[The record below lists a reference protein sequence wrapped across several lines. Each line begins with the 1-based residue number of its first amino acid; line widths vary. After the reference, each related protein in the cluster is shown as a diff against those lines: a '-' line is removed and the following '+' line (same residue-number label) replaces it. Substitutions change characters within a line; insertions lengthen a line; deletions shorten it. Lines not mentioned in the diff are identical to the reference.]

1 MKIKKQIF
9 PLLISLFLFSVSTSL
24 NALDQLSN
32 IDATGRFYDDVN
44 ESATTP
50 SSLVV
55 TGYADNFD
63 DGESLDF
70 STWIFEVSVSEGVAL
85 TEYFNGN
92 SGDFGDYFSVNVL
105 RNDVL
110 TTISNS
116 DPLYYVDSEITV
128 FFNDGSNPLEFTFN
142 IVVNTIDEVFTKYDL
157 PDESWGLEVDTNG
170 HDYFNEDDTI
180 TFSNWSFSVTLMSG
194 TQVFMNHDDVVYL
207 TIYDPGTLDESVIDV
222 FVEFQVFDIYM
233 SSYVEIYVEPYVE
246 YTPDYSMSIVT
257 LPDQLVYFFDD
268 AIDFSNLLIDL
279 YDNGDWI
286 QTLDSSSAGIS
297 FTNAYG
303 DEIIEFDFLSLD
315 DTEIFVYYDDEMG
328 FGASTFFSITIHSSS
343 YRYDFTSSIVSPG
356 TVSESLPIEVS
367 FGDDVWIVSGESTD
381 AENPAVQTAS
391 NNDNFGLTF
400 GDSFSGNYPE
410 SISLMS
416 KHLWGVYGS
425 AGQDIGDL
433 TSGEPIIHNVYVKAF
448 TSLGGSADLSIKINN
463 VLLYT
468 HEINDIEPSKDWW
481 YTFTT
486 TGLPPQIGHIEFVI
500 NVDSAVPAVVF
511 LQEIA
516 IDSNNGH
523 DSYLSLSPMLK
534 FASDMESLDTCLNQE
549 EFLET
554 NQSLYLTYL
563 NASDIDGIFENLLLL
578 DHKTT
583 GDAKS
588 QLVVTTVNKW
598 NMMVTQYVDT
608 DDSGPLLASNRTM
621 DNNITM
627 HYLLGAIFILIQL
640 FWIGRR
646 FSFFDKEIK
655 Q

>member
-1 MKIKKQIF
+1 MRTTYFVGDNLNLTNLEID
-9 PLLISLFLFSVSTSL
+9 LF
-24 NALDQLSN
+24 
-32 IDATGRFYDDVN
+32 
-44 ESATTP
+44 
-50 SSLVV
+50 
-55 TGYADNFD
+55 DN
-63 DGESLDF
+63 
-70 STWIFEVSVSEGVAL
+70 SE
-85 TEYFNGN
+85 F
-92 SGDFGDYFSVNVL
+92 
-105 RNDVL
+105 
-110 TTISNS
+110 
-116 DPLYYVDSEITV
+116 
-128 FFNDGSNPLEFTFN
+128 
-142 IVVNTIDEVFTKYDL
+142 
-157 PDESWGLEVDTNG
+157 VDTLFANNG
-170 HDYFNEDDTI
+170 
-180 TFSNWSFSVTLMSG
+180 
-194 TQVFMNHDDVVYL
+194 
-207 TIYDPGTLDESVIDV
+207 
-222 FVEFQVFDIYM
+222 
-233 SSYVEIYVEPYVE
+233 
-246 YTPDYSMSIVT
+246 
-257 LPDQLVYFFDD
+257 
-268 AIDFSNLLIDL
+268 
-279 YDNGDWI
+279 
-286 QTLDSSSAGIS
+286 GIS
-297 FTNAYG
+297 FTNSDGFSIG
-303 DEIIEFDFLSLD
+303 DDAVLALD
-315 DTEIFVYYDDEMG
+315 DANITVTYDDGMG
-328 FGASTFFSITIHSSS
+328 FSATDTFILTILPLS
-343 YRYDFTSSIVSPG
+343 YRYTFSTASVWQDE
-356 TVSESLPIEVS
+356 VSESEPVEKTFGSTGDTWLVS
-367 FGDDVWIVSGESTD
+367 GVATDEGPLVAATNGDYLGLIFGDNTL
-381 AENPAVQTAS
+381 N
-391 NNDNFGLTF
+391 
-400 GDSFSGNYPE
+400 NYPY

-425 AGQDIGDL
+425 AGQDVGYP
-433 TSGEPIIHNVYVKAF
+433 TSGKPIIQNVYVKAF

-468 HEINDIEPSKDWW
+468 HEINDVEPSKDWW

-516 IDSNNGH
+516 IDSNNGN

-554 NQSLYLTYL
+554 NQSFYQSYLD
-563 NASDIDGIFENLLLL
+563 ASDIDGIFENLLLL
-578 DHKTT
+578 DHLTT